1 MIFFIFLLRYR
12 LAYQG
17 TIAAMPSK
25 DQWEALDLGFTVGP
39 PHAKRPRGR
48 PKKQRIRGID
58 EEDGK
63 RKVSYMFF
71 FVRMLQFLNLYVCML
86 VL

>member
-1 MIFFIFLLRYR
+1 
-12 LAYQG
+12 
-17 TIAAMPSK
+17 MPSK

-58 EEDGK
+58 EEDVK
-63 RKVSYMFF
+63 RKVSNMFLC
-71 FVRMLQFLNLYVCML
+71 VHASVSQFLCLRAFYNMSVHASSVIIL
-86 VL
+86 